1 MEALS
6 AYMRERHTF
15 MSSRLKEGKTPDTAQ
30 LVAFL
35 ASVCEGCRPL
45 VQADGV
51 PEQVAAQ
58 LRAGFASVGWDV
70 KTNAPDKS
78 VKTAPAPEKVL
89 VFLDKAAVKFAPVA
103 KEAPKKPQ
111 LETEPER
118 DREAPKKLQL
128 QVTVPNSVT
137 PEETEDDLA
146 LQFGAPEEAGQRD
159 TEGDAP
165 QQARQAQDARAAK
178 LAPAVTRNTT
188 PVSARSNAGS
198 ERDSQR
204 GGTPGGRTTPG
215 GGGNRDRSRGDIG
228 DWRRSD
234 GPPAQ
239 LREDPRNVPL
249 LARAQSEGAPAS
261 AKWAAPPPDKWN
273 QDAGWTEVAN
283 KSAKGSKTPRDTQ
296 RDRGGGGGR
305 GSAPNTPRG
314 GRGGRGGKG
323 GRGGRGGKGGGRG
336 EQKSR
341 QDQWAAQQEETPE
354 VESDDEDIPE
364 PVFEPNSWQL
374 TLQGFWQTSGELGQV
389 VGMGY
394 HRHWTGKVN
403 FTADGKFWMIKTDQK
418 PSANKKHLI
427 EHWSADSG
435 TSGRWE
441 RRGPKLLLYWF
452 KWPAEKLKTKD
463 GGQTFH
469 STQGYKFSIEYEQ
482 TLKEW
487 HPAHMPKDFVPAGQ
501 TPKGRKKFIMPTRE
515 ERTLNLLKKYKAM
528 GENLEAP
535 YPEGTEP
542 TEIVTFLISSLFDMY
557 QIMSLTLTFRIS
569 KGGARGTA
577 LCSELLQFDDAALG
591 KLKKFNLGK
600 FLERNDEKRI
610 SALQELAN
618 RVWAVVKE
626 PLYAC
631 PTPDVAA
638 AEAELE
644 RIASL
649 EPAAADTEVE
659 EEEAQT
665 EAEPEP
671 AAPPVDRATLD
682 RKLNGTW
689 AEVCPPKVTV
699 AV

>member
-1 MEALS
+1 MQSIETQGGTKKLS
-6 AYMRERHTF
+6 LSIA
-15 MSSRLKEGKTPDTAQ
+15 
-30 LVAFL
+30 
-35 ASVCEGCRPL
+35 
-45 VQADGV
+45 
-51 PEQVAAQ
+51 
-58 LRAGFASVGWDV
+58 
-70 KTNAPDKS
+70 
-78 VKTAPAPEKVL
+78 
-89 VFLDKAAVKFAPVA
+89 
-103 KEAPKKPQ
+103 
-111 LETEPER
+111 R
-118 DREAPKKLQL
+118 DRG
-128 QVTVPNSVT
+128 NRT
-137 PEETEDDLA
+137 PS
-146 LQFGAPEEAGQRD
+146 
-159 TEGDAP
+159 
-165 QQARQAQDARAAK
+165 
-178 LAPAVTRNTT
+178 
-188 PVSARSNAGS
+188 SARSNPDSARSNPGS
-198 ERDSQR
+198 AR
-204 GGTPGGRTTPG
+204 GGTPGSRGTPGGRTTPG
-215 GGGNRDRSRGDIG
+215 GSGGPRDRGRGDSS
-228 DWRRSD
+228 DWRRGN

-239 LREDPRNVPL
+239 TREDPRSVPL
-249 LARAQSEGAPAS
+249 LARAQSEGVPTT
-261 AKWAAPPPDKWN
+261 KWDAPPPDKWN
-273 QDAGWTEVAN
+273 AGQGWTEVAT
-283 KSAKGSKTPRDTQ
+283 KSAKGSKTPTG
-296 RDRGGGGGR
+296 RGGGAGGKGVKTR
-305 GSAPNTPRG
+305 SAPNTPRG
-314 GRGGRGGKG
+314 GKGGKG
-323 GRGGRGGKGGGRG
+323 GRTPKGGGKG
-336 EQKSR
+336 EHKNR
-341 QDQWAAQQEETPE
+341 QGQWAAQQQETPE
-354 VESDDEDIPE
+354 VESDDEEVPE
-364 PVFEPNSWQL
+364 PVFEPNTWQL

-418 PSANKKHLI
+418 PNAKRKQLL
-427 EHWSADSG
+427 HWSADSG

-441 RRGPKLLLYWF
+441 RQGPKLLLYWF

-487 HPAHMPKDFVPAGQ
+487 HPAHMPKDFVPAGS

-577 LCSELLQFDDAALG
+577 ICSELLQFSDATLEQ
-591 KLKKFNLGK
+591 LKKFNLGK

-610 SALQELAN
+610 SALQDLAD

-631 PTPDVAA
+631 PVPDVAA

-649 EPAAADTEVE
+649 EPVATESQRNDE
-659 EEEAQT
+659 KA
-665 EAEPEP
+665 EAEPESSQS
-671 AAPPVDRATLD
+671 PPVDRATLE

-689 AEVCPPKVTV
+689 AEFMSKYCVSSQAFGNDFFRSVPSVIATI
-699 AV
+699 